1 MPGALPARTLRD
13 VLRAAFW
20 LTALVF
26 LPAGLFLYF
35 LSPEVASLV
44 GVSPL
49 WLARAAGGLLIAWG
63 AFLVAAGVR
72 PDSLSAVALAGGN
85 LLTVAA
91 LVPPALRL
99 GDALPAPVRTALLSL
114 AGVLTLTAILGI
126 LTAPSRRS
134 RL

>member
-1 MPGALPARTLRD
+1 M
-13 VLRAAFW
+13 LRAAFW

-26 LPAGLFLYF
+26 LPVGLFLYF
-35 LSPEVASLV
+35 LPPTAATLL

-49 WLARAAGGLLIAWG
+49 WLARVAGGVITAWG
-63 AFLVAAGVR
+63 AFLLVAGARAEGEGVF
-72 PDSLSAVALAGGN
+72 ALATGN

-99 GDALPAPVRTALLSL
+99 QDTLPAQVRTVMLALAL
-114 AGVLTLTAILGI
+114 VLTLLAVAGL
-126 LTAPSRRS
+126 LAVPPRRS

>member
-1 MPGALPARTLRD
+1 

-26 LPAGLFLYF
+26 LPVGLFLYF
-35 LSPEVASLV
+35 LPPTVASVL

-49 WLARAAGGLLIAWG
+49 WLARVAGGLIAAWG
-63 AFLVAAGVR
+63 AFLLVAGFRADGE
-72 PDSLSAVALAGGN
+72 AVFPLAAGN

-99 GDALPAPVRTALLSL
+99 EGVLPASLRTVMFSLSL
-114 AGVLTLTAILGI
+114 LLTLLAVAGL
-126 LTAPSRRS
+126 LAVPARRS

>member
-1 MPGALPARTLRD
+1 M
-13 VLRAAFW
+13 LRAAFW

-35 LSPEVASLV
+35 LSPEVASIV

-49 WLARAAGGLLIAWG
+49 WLARAAGGLLVAWG
-63 AFLVAAGVR
+63 AFLVAAGLR

-85 LLTVAA
+85 LLTAAA
-91 LVPPALRL
+91 LVPPVLRL

-114 AGVLTLTAILGI
+114 AGVLTLTAVLGI
-126 LTAPSRRS
+126 LIAPARRS

>member
-1 MPGALPARTLRD
+1 M
-13 VLRAAFW
+13 LRAAFW

-26 LPAGLFLYF
+26 LPVGLFLYF
-35 LSPEVASLV
+35 LSPSAATLL

-49 WLARAAGGLLIAWG
+49 WLARVAGGVITAWG
-63 AFLVAAGVR
+63 AFLLVSGVR
-72 PDSLSAVALAGGN
+72 ADEGSVFPLAAGN

-99 GDALPAPVRTALLSL
+99 QDTLPAPIRTAMLALSL
-114 AGVLTLTAILGI
+114 ALTLLAVVGL
-126 LTAPSRRS
+126 LAVPPHRS

>member
-1 MPGALPARTLRD
+1 M
-13 VLRAAFW
+13 LRAAFW

-26 LPAGLFLYF
+26 LPVGLFLYF
-35 LSPEVASLV
+35 LPPTAATLL

-49 WLARAAGGLLIAWG
+49 WLARVAGGVLAAWG
-63 AFLVAAGVR
+63 AYLLVAGVR
-72 PDSLSAVALAGGN
+72 ADEGSVFPLAAGN

-99 GDALPAPVRTALLSL
+99 QDTLPAPLRTAMLALALALALLAVVALL
-114 AGVLTLTAILGI
+114 AV
-126 LTAPSRRS
+126 PPRRS

>member
-1 MPGALPARTLRD
+1 M
-13 VLRAAFW
+13 LRAAFW

-35 LSPEVASLV
+35 LPPGAASLL

-49 WLARAAGGLLIAWG
+49 WLARVAGGLVLTWG
-63 AFLVAAGVR
+63 VFLLAASLR
-72 PDSLSAVALAGGN
+72 PDSRSVFALAAGN

-99 GDALPAPVRTALLSL
+99 PEMFP
-114 AGVLTLTAILGI
+114 GVLRSLMLG
-126 LTAPSRRS
+126 LSFVLVLLAVVGMVAEPVRRS

>member
-1 MPGALPARTLRD
+1 M
-13 VLRAAFW
+13 LRAAFW

-26 LPAGLFLYF
+26 LPVGLVLYF
-35 LSPEVASLV
+35 LPPGLASLL

-49 WLARAAGGLLIAWG
+49 WLARAAGGLFVAWG
-63 AFLVAAGVR
+63 VFLLAASAR
-72 PDSLSAVALAGGN
+72 PDSLSAFALAGGN

-99 GDALPAPVRTALLSL
+99 GDTLPAAVRTALLALST
-114 AGVLTLTAILGI
+114 VLTLTAVVGLFMVP
-126 LTAPSRRS
+126 ARRS

>member
-1 MPGALPARTLRD
+1 

-26 LPAGLFLYF
+26 VPAGLFLYF
-35 LSPEVASLV
+35 LPPGVASLL

-49 WLARAAGGLLIAWG
+49 WLARVAGGLVAAWG
-63 AFLVAAGVR
+63 ALLIAASVR
-72 PDSLSAVALAGGN
+72 PDSLGVGALAGGN

-99 GDALPAPVRTALLSL
+99 GDALPAAIRTAMLGLSL
-114 AGVLTLTAILGI
+114 LLALLAVVGLLG
-126 LTAPSRRS
+126 LPPRR
-134 RL
+134 RNV